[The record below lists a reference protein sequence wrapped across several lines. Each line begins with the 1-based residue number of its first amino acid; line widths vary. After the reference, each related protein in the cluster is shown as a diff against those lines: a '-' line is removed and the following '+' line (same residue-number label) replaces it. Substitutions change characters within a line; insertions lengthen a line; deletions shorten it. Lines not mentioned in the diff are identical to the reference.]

1 MPEVKKLPVK
11 MIANRDSINDSIYGT
26 GRWDREEIKLVDPAV
41 AARMVRHVDVYEQVS
56 AEEAAEKKAAEVEA
70 VVKKTEDDQNDAAT
84 QELRD
89 SVAKMER
96 DAVIEYAA
104 VHYGLKIH
112 PNTGV
117 DKARAQLIQH
127 IDLAGVK

>member
-41 AARMVRHVDVYEQVS
+41 AARMVRHVDVYEQVT
-56 AEEAAEKKAAEVEA
+56 AEEAAEKKAVEVEA
-70 VVKKTEDDQNDAAT
+70 VVKKTEDEQNDAAT

-96 DAVIEYAA
+96 DAVIEYAG

-117 DKARAQLIQH
+117 EKARAQLIQH
-127 IDLAGVK
+127 IDLAGAK

>member
-1 MPEVKKLPVK
+1 MPEVKKLPIK
-11 MIANRDSINDSIYGT
+11 MIADRESINDSIYAT
-26 GRWDREEIKLVDPAV
+26 GRWDRGEIKLVDPAI

-56 AEEAAEKKAAEVEA
+56 AEEAAEKKATEVEA

-89 SVAKMER
+89 RVNTMER
-96 DAVIEYAA
+96 EAVIDYAG

-112 PNTGV
+112 PNTGLE
-117 DKARAQLIQH
+117 KARAQLIQH
-127 IDLAGVK
+127 IDLAGAK